1 MLATIATVSGTN
13 AIQRSS
19 PRDNSSTLIPEISS
33 IASRTWTETAA
44 PARTAS
50 AAAAGT
56 YTVRVR
62 PSTRPNTTYV

>member
-1 MLATIATVSGTN
+1 MLANTATASATR
-13 AIQRSS
+13 AIERSS
-19 PRDNSSTLIPEISS
+19 PRESNSMLIAEISS
-33 IASRTWTETAA
+33 AAWRTRAETAA

-62 PSTRPNTTYV
+62 PPSRGSTT

>member
-1 MLATIATVSGTN
+1 MLAITATASATT
-13 AIQRSS
+13 AIYRSS
-19 PRDNSSTLIPEISS
+19 PRDNSSTLIAEISS
-33 IASRTWTETAA
+33 SASRTRAETAA

-62 PSTRPNTTYV
+62 PSTRGSTT